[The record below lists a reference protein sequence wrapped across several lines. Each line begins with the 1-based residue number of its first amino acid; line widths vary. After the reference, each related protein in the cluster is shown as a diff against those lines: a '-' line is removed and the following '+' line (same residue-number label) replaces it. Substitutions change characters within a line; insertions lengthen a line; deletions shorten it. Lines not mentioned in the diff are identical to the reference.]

1 MPRAINNAMNT
12 HGISLQSLQRISLIC
27 ASKAKVAKILLHT
40 PFKRNEWASS
50 ANAISY
56 AISGANKETS
66 VVSPLQLKLVM
77 LAMQMRS
84 NMQSVRLYSEMQEKT
99 PNLGKTVQQSPLL
112 SMHRRLS
119 VQPMRMQG
127 LSCCGYACNHVTNNA
142 PAMRWVSNAL
152 QSVMPLM
159 QTMAQPV

>member
-1 MPRAINNAMNT
+1 MPTPSAVRSMPRAINNAMNT
-12 HGISLQSLQRISLIC
+12 HGSSLQSLQRISLIC

-56 AISGANKETS
+56 AISRANKETS

-99 PNLGKTVQQSPLL
+99 PNLGKNCATVTSLINAQAIISAANANAGSFMLWICMQS
-112 SMHRRLS
+112 RDK
-119 VQPMRMQG
+119 
-127 LSCCGYACNHVTNNA
+127 
-142 PAMRWVSNAL
+142 
-152 QSVMPLM
+152 
-159 QTMAQPV
+159 